1 MRALFAELPFERGG
15 ALEDEAKLGEGWTD
29 IWRVVLR
36 TEGDG
41 EVEDEA
47 SAEHLFADCGLVPIA
62 GARLEGARRLA
73 SDV

>member
-1 MRALFAELPFERGG
+1 MRALFAGLRFERGG
-15 ALEDEAKLGEGWTD
+15 ACWHYAELGEGWID
-29 IWRVVLR
+29 IWRVILR

-62 GARLEGARRLA
+62 GARLEGARR
-73 SDV
+73 